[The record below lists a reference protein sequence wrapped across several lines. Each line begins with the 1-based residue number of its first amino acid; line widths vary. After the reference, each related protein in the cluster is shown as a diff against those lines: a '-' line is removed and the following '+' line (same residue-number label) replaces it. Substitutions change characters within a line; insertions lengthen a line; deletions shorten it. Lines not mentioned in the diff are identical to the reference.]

1 VTSPYVVQ
9 TWVDGAGG
17 GTPVNAAR
25 LTHIEAGLSGH
36 DTRLAALEYDTGWVN
51 ITFRGRVRVHGHRG
65 HRADPPP
72 RETGQAARRA
82 APPASPPSTPPTP
95 WPTCPRP
102 SPPPAAS
109 MGIGGGSS
117 AGNAVFALLIGNDR
131 TINIRTGDAL
141 GTYYRFDAA
150 NWWID

>member
-51 ITFRGRVRVHGHRG
+51 ITFRTGFASMATGDTAQIRRVGRHVKLRG
-65 HRADPPP
+65 GAATTGIAAANTAYVVADV
-72 RETGQAARRA
+72 
-82 APPASPPSTPPTP
+82 
-95 WPTCPRP
+95 
-102 SPPPAAS
+102 PAAIPIPAVS
-109 MGIGGGSS
+109 MGWGGGSS
-117 AGNAVFALLIGNDR
+117 AGNAVYALLIGNDR
-131 TINIRTGDAL
+131 TINIRTGGAL

>member
-51 ITFRGRVRVHGHRG
+51 ITFRTGFASMATGDTAQIRRVGRLVKLRG
-65 HRADPPP
+65 GAATTGIAAANTAYVVADV
-72 RETGQAARRA
+72 
-82 APPASPPSTPPTP
+82 
-95 WPTCPRP
+95 
-102 SPPPAAS
+102 PAAIPIPAVS
-109 MGIGGGSS
+109 MGFAGGSS
-117 AGNAVFALLIGNDR
+117 AGNAVFSLLIGNDR
-131 TINIRTGDAL
+131 TINIRTGAAL